1 MISADQATGFLNFFL
16 GMMDNEYKTT
26 RKVIAAV
33 PQDKCEWRPD
43 PKAKNALELAAHI
56 PDGDMFF
63 LDGIISGGFNPGGDA
78 KPAPTTIEEILKA
91 YESNYTDRVA
101 KLKALSGKQL
111 AKPVPFF
118 GMMELPAVMYLNL
131 MLMHTSHHRGQLSV
145 YLRPMGSKVPSIYGG
160 SADEPLQMPAG
171 A

>member
-1 MISADQATGFLNFFL
+1 MMTGDQAKGFLNFFV
-16 GMMDNEYKTT
+16 GVMDNEYKTT

-63 LDGIISGGFNPGGDA
+63 LDGILSGAFAGGDA
-78 KPAPTTIEEILKA
+78 KPAPKTVEEILKN
-91 YESNYTDRVA
+91 YETNYTDRVA
-101 KLKALSGKQL
+101 KLKALSGEQL
-111 AKPVPFF
+111 AKPIPFF

-131 MLMHTSHHRGQLSV
+131 MLLHTTHHRGQLSV

-160 SADEPLQMPAG
+160 SADEPFQMPAG